1 MAGIWD
7 QWDAV
12 LKEDYLGPIREQIN
26 QSAVFYAQLKKSSE
40 EVVGRHVYLPLHF
53 GRNTGVGARGTTGTA
68 TLPTPGAQGYKEC
81 TFLTK
86 DVYGRVNVYGKAIR
100 ATRNDKGAFVR
111 AIDSEMKGLVNDL
124 TEDLNRQLM
133 GDTTAQLTTATST
146 ANSDTVSVASTQYL
160 WEGMKIDIDSD
171 TNLEIKSID
180 SATQITMTAAVNHSA
195 GDVIKRTGVTSGD
208 ELNGL
213 GLLFNNAST
222 MQGLAP
228 ATYSWFTAQ
237 VFGTAGVPVA
247 LSLTAMQEC
256 VDAAEKAGGKVN
268 FALTGYAGR
277 RAYVALLQPQQIFT
291 DTTTL
296 KGGFKS
302 VLFNDIPLTVDRMV
316 PESSTE
322 SRIQFLSLDDLG
334 IYRMADFEWVDQDGS
349 VWARSVGASATE
361 SFEATLVCDLE
372 FATNAR
378 NRQACLLG
386 VKV

>member
-7 QWDAV
+7 QWSAV

-40 EVVGRHVYLPLHF
+40 EVVGKHVYLPLHF

-68 TLPTPGAQGYKEC
+68 TLPTAGAQGYKEC

-111 AIDSEMKGLVNDL
+111 AIDAEMKGLVNDL

-133 GDTTAQLTTATST
+133 GDTTAQLTTATTT
-146 ANSDTVSVASTQYL
+146 ANSATVGVVSTQYL

-171 TNLEIKSID
+171 TNQEILSID
-180 SATQITMTAAVNHSA
+180 SATQITMTAAVDHAN

-213 GLLFNNAST
+213 GLMFTNAST

-228 ATYSWFTAQ
+228 GTYSWWKAQ
-237 VFGTAGVPVA
+237 VYGTAGVPMA
-247 LSLTAMQEC
+247 LSLTSMQEC

-277 RAYVALLQPQQIFT
+277 RAYMALLQPQQVFT

-322 SRIQFLSLDDLG
+322 SRIYFLSLDDLG

>member
-180 SATQITMTAAVNHSA
+180 SATQITMTAAVDHAN

-386 VKV
+386 LKV